1 MKFQVDFN
9 RPTFNDD
16 KFLID
21 ILGAKVVKT
30 GSDKYP
36 PFELLY
42 LELDNFE
49 QLEKIITKV
58 DTHYGDYYSAV
69 ISFDP
74 PTIYLDNKI

>member
-1 MKFQVDFN
+1 MKFQIDFN
-9 RPTFNDD
+9 ECNRRDD
-16 KFLID
+16 NFLID
-21 ILGAKVVKT
+21 VLGAKVVET

-42 LELDNFE
+42 LEVKDFE
-49 QLEKIITKV
+49 QIEEILNKV
-58 DTHYGDYYSAV
+58 DTHYGGYYSAV